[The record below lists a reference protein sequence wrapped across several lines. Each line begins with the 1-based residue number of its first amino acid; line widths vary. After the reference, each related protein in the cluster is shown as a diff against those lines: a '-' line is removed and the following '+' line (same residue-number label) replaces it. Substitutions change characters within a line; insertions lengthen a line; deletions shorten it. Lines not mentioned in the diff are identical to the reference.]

1 MFYINSQKSFS
12 SYFQQNVVLPKYKC
26 LLTFSTFSKS
36 LRTVPEEVAVV
47 VGGQTGTGSTTTS
60 AASLSWLMEGEFVK
74 FVKFVMADGR

>member
-1 MFYINSQKSFS
+1 MFYINSQKSFA
-12 SYFQQNVVLPKYKC
+12 SYFQQNVVRPKYKC

-47 VGGQTGTGSTTTS
+47 VGGRTGTGSTTTS

-74 FVKFVMADGR
+74 FAIADGR